1 MEVNLFKADF
11 LKPGVNNGGVG
22 DEANRSL
29 LAYSN
34 VFNV

>member
-1 MEVNLFKADF
+1 MQSRFPYQVYI
-11 LKPGVNNGGVG
+11 GVNNGGVG